1 MVYNVLGE
9 SFFPNDQRA
18 EIFKITDNEVPI
30 FRITL
35 PEREFYTLKR
45 AANNLSRG
53 GINGYNEE
61 IIGTIDIINSQNFN
75 EIFKGYNIKEL
86 LPKLPMNEEGYP
98 TIDYKPYLLSS
109 YNFHYIIEG
118 ESDSTTILFNVFNT
132 DTYLN
137 LIEVLY
143 VLSGLEISPEADS
156 DFVDLFSYYGKDAV
170 TVDDNGKYQLNLSY
184 YKRNNIYDD
193 IKFFSKKLNTRQ
205 EEDDSYYSADFKTK
219 NGTLIVEINNEKK
232 AFSKIT
238 FSLGNGSSR
247 VYSKPNYNLKIRGGM
262 ELFGRRQFKLR
273 GDAADPSFMR
283 TKLMSDIRNRLG
295 LKSLSANYAFLYIND
310 EFMGLQVLTDIYKET
325 WIEYVY
331 GEKNTTNLFKSNT
344 GDLTITNLNGY
355 ENENKDTTADD
366 TKDLSQFLTDM
377 TNAET
382 ATDVE
387 SIFELE
393 QFNKEIALEYITI
406 GTDHFM
412 VSHNYYIYKQPQN
425 GKWIYLSHDFDLD
438 LDTYT
443 DEPNYS
449 LTFDDFN
456 TSNMVTKLIL
466 SNEEYFQKIIK
477 EIIEKA
483 FNPSVLF
490 PHIDEIKSFITR
502 YVQKDKKPDE
512 NGEYPGKINKNS
524 YYEEYLFTLKQW
536 DDSIEYIN
544 EEDSKCGL
552 KCFIILRYRFICKE
566 YGMECDPTYMD
577 ENFKMPTNNYV
588 EPPPL
593 VEPTSTKTNTIS
605 TSTDV
610 SYIEDP
616 NNKEEPKTNSFESS
630 SIMKEIT
637 ITILITLLITIF
649 NL

>member
-1 MVYNVLGE
+1 
-9 SFFPNDQRA
+9 
-18 EIFKITDNEVPI
+18 
-30 FRITL
+30 
-35 PEREFYTLKR
+35 
-45 AANNLSRG
+45 
-53 GINGYNEE
+53 
-61 IIGTIDIINSQNFN
+61 
-75 EIFKGYNIKEL
+75 
-86 LPKLPMNEEGYP
+86 
-98 TIDYKPYLLSS
+98 
-109 YNFHYIIEG
+109 
-118 ESDSTTILFNVFNT
+118 
-132 DTYLN
+132 
-137 LIEVLY
+137 
-143 VLSGLEISPEADS
+143 
-156 DFVDLFSYYGKDAV
+156 
-170 TVDDNGKYQLNLSY
+170 
-184 YKRNNIYDD
+184 
-193 IKFFSKKLNTRQ
+193 
-205 EEDDSYYSADFKTK
+205 
-219 NGTLIVEINNEKK
+219 
-232 AFSKIT
+232 
-238 FSLGNGSSR
+238 
-247 VYSKPNYNLKIRGGM
+247 M

-283 TKLMSDIRNRLG
+283 TKLMSDIHNRLG

-366 TKDLSQFLTDM
+366 TKDLSKFLTDM